1 MSLPDGRDSG
11 EAVIEVTGLAKSFGQ
26 VQALN
31 GVDLTVDPGQ
41 IFAVLG
47 PNGAGKTTML
57 EILEGYMDRNGGSA
71 RVLGQDPGRP
81 DSGWR
86 EDIGIVLQ
94 ETALEPALTV
104 RESIEMFAG
113 YYAHPMAVDEV
124 ISLVGLEAATGIR
137 TGRLSG
143 GQRRRLDVGIAL
155 VGDPALLFLDEPTTG
170 FDPAAR
176 RKAWEM
182 IGGLRDIGKTIL
194 LTTHYLEEAEA
205 LADRIAILS
214 QGRVIAEGRPD
225 ELGGPERN
233 RTVISFRLEDRAEVE
248 LPDSLAGRSQS
259 DGGAAVVRISTP
271 DPAGDL
277 AALIS
282 WAGEQGIDLGSLEV
296 KRPSLEDVYLEMIG

>member
-1 MSLPDGRDSG
+1 M
-11 EAVIEVTGLAKSFGQ
+11 IEVTGLTKSFGP
-26 VQALN
+26 VHALD
-31 GVDLTVDPGQ
+31 GVDLTVDRGQ

-57 EILEGYMDRNGGSA
+57 EILEGYMDRDGGSA

-86 EDIGIVLQ
+86 SGIGIVLQ

-113 YYAHPMAVDEV
+113 YYLHPMAVDEV
-124 ISLVGLEAATGIR
+124 ISLVGLEADIGTR

-182 IGGLRDIGKTIL
+182 VGGLGDIGKTIL
-194 LTTHYLEEAEA
+194 LTTHYLEEAQA

-233 RTVISFRLEDRAEVE
+233 RTVISFRLDPSGVE
-248 LPDSLAGRSQS
+248 LPEVLAGRSQS
-259 DGGAAVVRISTP
+259 DGGAGLVRISTP

-277 AALIS
+277 AVLIS

-296 KRPSLEDVYLEMIG
+296 KRPSLEDVYLELIG